1 MFVSP
6 TFLSNALTFAL
17 ESYSIIEELKLRII
31 YELQP
36 VCTEP
41 LSESRSGQ
49 RAGVKERLLKV
60 KKETLLLLLC
70 LRCSRRSRRV
80 PFHLYDHDEV
90 CGWF

>member
-60 KKETLLLLLC
+60 KKETLLLC
-70 LRCSRRSRRV
+70 FRRV

>member
-41 LSESRSGQ
+41 LSERRSGQ

-60 KKETLLLLLC
+60 EKGDAAFVFALQPLKPPRSLSS
-70 LRCSRRSRRV
+70 LRPR
-80 PFHLYDHDEV
+80 
-90 CGWF
+90 

>member
-41 LSESRSGQ
+41 LSERRSGQ
-49 RAGVKERLLKV
+49 RAAVKERLLKV
-60 KKETLLLLLC
+60 KKETLLLC
-70 LRCSRRSRRV
+70 LRCSRQSRRV

>member
-41 LSESRSGQ
+41 LSERRSGQ

-60 KKETLLLLLC
+60 KKETLLLC
-70 LRCSRRSRRV
+70 LRCSRQSRRV
-80 PFHLYDHDEV
+80 PFLLYDHDEV

>member
-41 LSESRSGQ
+41 LSERRSGQ
-49 RAGVKERLLKV
+49 RAGVKE
-60 KKETLLLLLC
+60 
-70 LRCSRRSRRV
+70 
-80 PFHLYDHDEV
+80 
-90 CGWF
+90 